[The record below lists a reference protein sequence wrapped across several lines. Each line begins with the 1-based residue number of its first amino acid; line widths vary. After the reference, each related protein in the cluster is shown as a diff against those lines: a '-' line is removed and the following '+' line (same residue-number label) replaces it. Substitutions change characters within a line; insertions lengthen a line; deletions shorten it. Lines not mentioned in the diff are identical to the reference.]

1 MLVEE
6 PFDGDKG
13 MTEAPIA
20 VIGTGSVGRTLG
32 RAWVKAGH
40 PVRFGSRRPDAEE
53 VRLMLNQLGPG
64 VRAESSADAAAEAGI
79 VVLAV
84 PWAAARGTVEACG
97 DLAGKILVD
106 CTNPLRPDLAG
117 LDVGPDQSGAEL
129 VAEWAPGARVVKAFN
144 TTGFN
149 IMAQPELASGRAMM
163 PVCGDDAEARG
174 LVCELARE
182 VGFEPLDAGP
192 LREARL
198 LEPMAL
204 LWIRL
209 SMEHGRDWAFSV
221 VRR

>member
-1 MLVEE
+1 
-6 PFDGDKG
+6 
-13 MTEAPIA
+13 MTKAPIA
-20 VIGTGSVGRTLG
+20 VIGTGSVGGTLG

-40 PVRFGSRRPDAEE
+40 PVRFGSRQPDAQE
-53 VRLMLNQLGPG
+53 VRLVINQLGPG
-64 VRAESSADAAAEAGI
+64 VRAESPADAAAEAEI

-84 PWAAARGTVEACG
+84 PWHAAKAAVEACG

-106 CTNPLRPDLAG
+106 CTNPLRPDLSG
-117 LDVGPDQSGAEL
+117 LEVGPDGSGAEL
-129 VAEWAPGARVVKAFN
+129 VARWAPGARVVKAFN

-149 IMAQPELASGRAMM
+149 IMAQPVLTGGTAMM
-163 PVCGDDAEARG
+163 PVCGDDADARAR
-174 LVCELARE
+174 VCGLARD

-209 SMEHGRDWAFSV
+209 SLEHGLGRDWAFAIA
-221 VRR
+221 RR